1 MKKSII
7 SLNLF
12 GVNLREAQDLDKLK
26 IYNWRNLDHVR
37 LLMREPDLISMED
50 HLQWFK
56 SIDQKKNILLIYGFN
71 QKDIGVIS
79 IRDINDLN
87 YEANLGAYVGDIDFL
102 GSPYNVLAIL
112 LAYNYCFEKL
122 KINKI
127 RTSIHKSNKSALRL
141 NKTLGFII
149 NKNLDEFF
157 DEHTLNKKTFEIN
170 YNKLIKL
177 FS

>member
-1 MKKSII
+1 MKKSTI
-7 SLNLF
+7 SLKLL
-12 GVNLREAQDLDKLK
+12 GVNLREAQDSDKLK

-37 LLMREPDLISMED
+37 SWMRESDLISMRD
-50 HLQWFK
+50 HLEWFR
-56 SIDQKKNILLIYGFN
+56 SIDQKKKILLIYSFY

-79 IRDINDLN
+79 IKDINNLN
-87 YEANLGAYVGDIDFL
+87 HEANLGAYVGDIEFL

-141 NKTLGFII
+141 NKTLGFIV
-149 NKNLDEFF
+149 NKNLDKFF
-157 DEHTLNKKTFEIN
+157 DEHTLDKNIFKIN
-170 YNKLIKL
+170 YNRLIKIFL
-177 FS
+177 